1 MDTALHRALHA
12 FAARPRVLIGVDFD
26 GTLAP
31 LVDEPMSARALPG
44 ALDLL
49 AELAS
54 LPGVSVAVVSGRD
67 LASLDLLTQLVG
79 SVVLVGSHGAES
91 SRTGGA
97 ELDEVTGRRFAA
109 LDGDLQ
115 GMLADHPGVR
125 LERKPTALVLHTRGL
140 PPERASAAREA
151 GEDLAERHT
160 DVQVTQGKDVLEMAV
175 TEAGKGPALLAL
187 AESERA
193 DAVLYLGDDVT
204 DELAFEVL
212 REQDVSVRVG
222 DGETAADHRVADEA
236 AVVELLRDVLAARRD
251 SQTA

>member
-1 MDTALHRALHA
+1 MDTALHRALLA

-49 AELAS
+49 VELAS

-67 LASLDLLTQLVG
+67 LATLDRLTQLVG

-97 ELDEVTGRRFAA
+97 ELDEEAGRRFAA

-115 GMLADHPGVR
+115 
-125 LERKPTALVLHTRGL
+125 
-140 PPERASAAREA
+140 
-151 GEDLAERHT
+151 
-160 DVQVTQGKDVLEMAV
+160 
-175 TEAGKGPALLAL
+175 
-187 AESERA
+187 
-193 DAVLYLGDDVT
+193 
-204 DELAFEVL
+204 
-212 REQDVSVRVG
+212 
-222 DGETAADHRVADEA
+222 
-236 AVVELLRDVLAARRD
+236 
-251 SQTA
+251 